1 MDVAV
6 LTFDVFGTVVDW
18 RSTIIREATRL
29 GEAKEIERDWTAFAD
44 AWRAGYGAS
53 MNRVRSG
60 DLPWTKIDDLHRMIL
75 DGLLEEYGLGG
86 LSEAELDDLN
96 RVWHRLDPWP
106 DSVGGLARLKSSYSV
121 VTLSNG
127 NVSLLSDMARHA
139 GLPWDIILSAETA
152 KHYKRDREVYEH
164 AAEMLSEP
172 PERMMMVAA
181 HKGDLE
187 AAREVGF
194 KTAFVRRLLEHG
206 PDGTPDVEREEW
218 MDVYALDFHD
228 LADQMGC

>member
-1 MDVAV
+1 
-6 LTFDVFGTVVDW
+6 
-18 RSTIIREATRL
+18 
-29 GEAKEIERDWTAFAD
+29 
-44 AWRAGYGAS
+44 

-121 VTLSNG
+121 VALSNG
-127 NVSLLSDMARHA
+127 NVSLLSNMARHA

-172 PERMMMVAA
+172 LERMMMVAA

-194 KTAFVRRLLEHG
+194 KTAFVRCLLEHG
-206 PDGTPDVEREEW
+206 PDRTPDVEREEW
-218 MDVYALDFHD
+218 MDLYALDFHD
-228 LADQMGC
+228 LADQIGC

>member
-1 MDVAV
+1 
-6 LTFDVFGTVVDW
+6 
-18 RSTIIREATRL
+18 
-29 GEAKEIERDWTAFAD
+29 
-44 AWRAGYGAS
+44 
-53 MNRVRSG
+53 
-60 DLPWTKIDDLHRMIL
+60 
-75 DGLLEEYGLGG
+75 
-86 LSEAELDDLN
+86 
-96 RVWHRLDPWP
+96 
-106 DSVGGLARLKSSYSV
+106 
-121 VTLSNG
+121 
-127 NVSLLSDMARHA
+127 MARHA

-206 PDGTPDVEREEW
+206 PDRTPDVEREEW